1 MANLLQSSQTKETI
15 IPDAQKSALCSVA
28 KQVGTCLAKGKY
40 IGATG
45 LQNQAF
51 KNAAANAG
59 IANPDLNAS
68 ANTLNTAAGT
78 NISGAAKPYLN
89 QALNTNPAQLAQC
102 YMSPYIKNAVQGMSN
117 VAMRNMQQNL
127 DPQATAASVGS
138 GQFGSQRGAQVLG
151 QINANAMND
160 LNSQIATMENTG
172 YGNAL
177 QAATARQ
184 NLLNN
189 MGSTAANAASSC
201 AQAKN
206 TAGANLTNL
215 GKTRSC
221 VNIACNEELAKLG
234 AECQTIQQNAQCY
247 GLSRACK
254 AAKVLSSLNVPT
266 KTKTTLCMSPLSA
279 AGAIGSAGMGVLN
292 CYCKIKKG
300 VKNIFG
306 DFGGANTGGGNTGQD
321 SSFGGAYGGSGGSNA
336 PEFSYCC
343 VDFASGGLVPN
354 KNVGGAMGCA
364 SLRNLG
370 ALPCRR

>member
-1 MANLLQSSQTKETI
+1 MSNLLQSSQTKETI

-28 KQVGTCLAKGKY
+28 KQVGACLTKGKY

-51 KNAAANAG
+51 KNAAAHAG

-68 ANTLNTAAGT
+68 AHTLTSAAAT
-78 NISGAAKPYLN
+78 NVSGAANPYLK
-89 QALNTNPAQLAQC
+89 QALKTNPAQLAQC

-117 VAMRNMQQNL
+117 VAMRNIQQNL

-160 LNSQIATMENTG
+160 LNSQIANMENTG

-189 MGSTAANAASSC
+189 MGSTAANAAAAC

-206 TAGANLTNL
+206 TAGANLANL

-221 VNIACNEELAKLG
+221 INIACTQNLANLG

-254 AAKVLSSLNVPT
+254 AATTLGKLNVPT

-279 AGAIGSAGMGVLN
+279 A
-292 CYCKIKKG
+292 
-300 VKNIFG
+300 
-306 DFGGANTGGGNTGQD
+306 
-321 SSFGGAYGGSGGSNA
+321 
-336 PEFSYCC
+336 
-343 VDFASGGLVPN
+343 
-354 KNVGGAMGCA
+354 
-364 SLRNLG
+364 
-370 ALPCRR
+370 